1 MNADAS
7 MIQCRS
13 FGRGHHNFRIS
24 EHGISI
30 IGISAVGGGILKW
43 SDEDKF
49 DLVAKEAT
57 ARDIFTMR
65 TFGFVAVADRV
76 RLIQRSIDLRHRPCH
91 GSVDA
96 LLAGSPSPG
105 VSGWFRW
112 TRFGC
117 LSDVAYINGYCG
129 NL

>member
-1 MNADAS
+1 MDKTYEFR
-7 MIQCRS
+7 RS

-65 TFGFVAVADRV
+65 TRGLVAVADRV
-76 RLIQRSIDLRHRPCH
+76 RLIQLINRRVPPALPWKRRWRPSRCAEIR
-91 GSVDA
+91 GQRV
-96 LLAGSPSPG
+96 
-105 VSGWFRW
+105 VSLDQFRM
-112 TRFGC
+112 
-117 LSDVAYINGYCG
+117 SE
-129 NL
+129 